1 MVTTDMVRT
10 CHQAGCTTTYPN
22 VGRVH
27 GTACLACVYAAATVR
42 TSFDTRRTTM
52 ATACQTAAAA
62 PTTS

>member
-10 CHQAGCTTTYPN
+10 CTRRVAPRTYPN

-27 GTACLACVYAAATVR
+27 GTACLACVYAAAAVR
-42 TSFDTRRTTM
+42 TSFDTRRTTT